1 MKNNQSDENDEVIKS
16 LGHNALV
23 TLLLNNDNYHDEE
36 IKQVE
41 QVENVENVENSV
53 GIDIN
58 SNKKR
63 KNEIDIFEANGSIV
77 DDLYDYKKND
87 IYFSPNNINKYNEDN
102 FYENEVDLLHYNNMR
117 INSSIK
123 TELVKNNNYFKNL
136 KKYNFLLK
144 KNRYNT
150 NFSIPH
156 NFNMYNKFL
165 ASASNSIDRFT
176 NKSEKNLFYL
186 PLSKKKQIEIQN
198 REQNELLDY
207 SLHSNHFQ
215 IEWENKKGEETNASH
230 DMCNTSAT
238 LKNKNMILNE
248 NIDNTNKERNGEA
261 ELVMTNSCNRSE
273 HNVEDAD
280 IFYSNNI
287 SNSEIIERNKCKCCS
302 KKYINIYKDHNKNKD
317 ESKLNKRRKIEKV
330 ASPTDNAVVIND
342 KNCFEKNT
350 MKKKVKKKTEKEV
363 KSKSD
368 EENNHQRK
376 EEDREM
382 RIKIENDDED
392 KNEKPFEHFVL
403 LDFNPKDEDYKAIK
417 KTLAAHGLVF
427 DLPFETNTKKEN
439 INTKVEIINMKKGSI
454 KKEKNN
460 NVTNLEQIVEVG
472 DNPLKYNLLKQKKN
486 TGKIKIVDYDFEK
499 NICYFQ

>member
-41 QVENVENVENSV
+41 KVENVENSV
-53 GIDIN
+53 GRDIN
-58 SNKKR
+58 SHKKR
-63 KNEIDIFEANGSIV
+63 KNEIDIFEANESIV
-77 DDLYDYKKND
+77 NDLYDYKKNE
-87 IYFSPNNINKYNEDN
+87 IYFSPNNINKYSDEN
-102 FYENEVDLLHYNNMR
+102 FYENEVDLLHYNNMH

-144 KNRYNT
+144 KNKYNT

-165 ASASNSIDRFT
+165 ASASKSIGRFT

-198 REQNELLDY
+198 GEHNELLDY

-215 IEWENKKGEETNASH
+215 IELERKKSEETNASY
-230 DMCNTSAT
+230 DMCNTSET

-248 NIDNTNKERNGEA
+248 NIGSTNKERNGEN
-261 ELVMTNSCNRSE
+261 ELVGRNSCNRSE

-302 KKYINIYKDHNKNKD
+302 KKHINIYKDHNKNKD
-317 ESKLNKRRKIEKV
+317 ENKLNKKRKIEKV
-330 ASPTDNAVVIND
+330 ASPTNNVVVIND
-342 KNCFEKNT
+342 KNCFEKNK
-350 MKKKVKKKTEKEV
+350 MKKNVKKKTEREV

-368 EENNHQRK
+368 EES
-376 EEDREM
+376 REKM
-382 RIKIENDDED
+382 IKIENDGED

-417 KTLAAHGLVF
+417 KTLATHGLFF
-427 DLPFETNTKKEN
+427 DLSFGTDTKKEN

-460 NVTNLEQIVEVG
+460 NTTNLEQIVEVG
-472 DNPLKYNLLKQKKN
+472 DNPPKYNLLKQKKN

>member
-1 MKNNQSDENDEVIKS
+1 MKNNLSDENDEVIKS

-41 QVENVENVENSV
+41 KVENVENVENSV
-53 GIDIN
+53 GSDIN
-58 SNKKR
+58 NHKKR
-63 KNEIDIFEANGSIV
+63 KNEIDIFEANESIV
-77 DDLYDYKKND
+77 NDLYDYKKNE
-87 IYFSPNNINKYNEDN
+87 IYFSPNNINKYSDEN
-102 FYENEVDLLHYNNMR
+102 FYENEVDLLHYNNMH

-144 KNRYNT
+144 KNKYNT

-165 ASASNSIDRFT
+165 ANASNSIGRFT

-215 IEWENKKGEETNASH
+215 IEWENKKSEETNALH
-230 DMCNTSAT
+230 DMCNTSET

-248 NIDNTNKERNGEA
+248 NIGSTNKERNGEP
-261 ELVMTNSCNRSE
+261 ELVGRNSCNRSE
-273 HNVEDAD
+273 HNVEDTD

-302 KKYINIYKDHNKNKD
+302 KKHINIYKDHNKNKD
-317 ESKLNKRRKIEKV
+317 ESKLNKKRKIEKV
-330 ASPTDNAVVIND
+330 ASPTNNVVVIND
-342 KNCFEKNT
+342 KNCFEKNK
-350 MKKKVKKKTEKEV
+350 MKKKVKKKTEREV

-368 EENNHQRK
+368 EES
-376 EEDREM
+376 REKT
-382 RIKIENDDED
+382 IKIENDGEN
-392 KNEKPFEHFVL
+392 KNEKPFEHFVF

-417 KTLAAHGLVF
+417 KTLATHGLFF
-427 DLPFETNTKKEN
+427 DLSFGTDTKKEN

-460 NVTNLEQIVEVG
+460 NATNLEQIVEVG
-472 DNPLKYNLLKQKKN
+472 DNPPKYNLLKQKKN